1 MTIKNYDDLA
11 KAVRDEGNVMTCQM
25 ATLRDIH
32 GAGKLGIH
40 VVRNI
45 SEQLEHHG
53 LGHYPEELPQDQ
65 WKSARIYRLGSP
77 VAKLIRAATS
87 VDDRSD
93 KVLRDMAGGEADD
106 VLKKI
111 RELVC
116 DE

>member
-1 MTIKNYDDLA
+1 MSIKNYDDLA
-11 KAVRDEGNVMTCQM
+11 KAVRDAGNVLSCDMG
-25 ATLRDIH
+25 TLRDIH

-45 SEQLEHHG
+45 SEELENHG

-65 WKSARIYRLGSP
+65 WKNARIYKLGTT
-77 VAKLIRAATS
+77 VAKVIRAVVS
-87 VDDRSD
+87 PDEKSD
-93 KVLRDMAGGEADD
+93 KVLRDIGGGEANET
-106 VLKKI
+106 LKRI

>member
-1 MTIKNYDDLA
+1 MAMKNYDDLA
-11 KAVRDEGNVMTCQM
+11 KAVRDAGNVLSCDMG
-25 ATLRDIH
+25 TLRDVH

-45 SEQLEHHG
+45 SEELERHG

-65 WKSARIYRLGSP
+65 WKYARIYKLGTP
-77 VAKLIRAATS
+77 VARVIRAVTS
-87 VDDRSD
+87 PDEKSD
-93 KVLRDMAGGEADD
+93 KVLRDIGGGEAND